1 MYKFYIIFKDGTCI
15 EGEVSCLREIF
26 IERFINP
33 HLNDIDTYQIW
44 EARDE
49 NREFTEL
56 DRLKMRLLELQKDL
70 ASMNNL
76 KPVLDIYDVEDV
88 TDNYQA
94 RLEWQWEMDGIEGEI
109 EYVKKEIARIEEGDY
124 TEDDMADLDE
134 GGYLDDVYDPN
145 GE

>member
-15 EGEVSCLREIF
+15 EGEVSCFREIF